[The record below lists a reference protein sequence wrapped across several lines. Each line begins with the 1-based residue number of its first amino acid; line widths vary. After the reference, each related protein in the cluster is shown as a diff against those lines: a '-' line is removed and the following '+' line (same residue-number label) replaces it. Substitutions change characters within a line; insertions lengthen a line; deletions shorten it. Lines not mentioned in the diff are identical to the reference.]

1 MRALL
6 DRVHDNQDAVHDQ
19 LFMSVDLLR
28 MAATQLKML
37 DPETGEEALVELV
50 AAQVANLEEL
60 QGLLE
65 SKDTHRPRVL
75 Q

>member
-1 MRALL
+1 VRALL
-6 DRVHDNQDAVHDQ
+6 DRVHDNPDAVHDQ
-19 LFMSVDLLR
+19 LFMAVDLLR

>member
-1 MRALL
+1 
-6 DRVHDNQDAVHDQ
+6 VHDNPDAVHDQ
-19 LFMSVDLLR
+19 LFMAVDLLR

>member
-6 DRVHDNQDAVHDQ
+6 DRVHDNPDAVHDQ
-19 LFMSVDLLR
+19 LFMAVDLLR